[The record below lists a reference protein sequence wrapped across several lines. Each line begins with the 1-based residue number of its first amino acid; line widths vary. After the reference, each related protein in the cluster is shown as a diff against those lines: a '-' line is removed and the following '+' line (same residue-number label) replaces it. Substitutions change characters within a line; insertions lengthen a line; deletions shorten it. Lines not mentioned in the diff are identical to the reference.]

1 MKKSALTI
9 AISSLLL
16 ASGAHAATVYNQ
28 NDTKLEIGGRAQ
40 GAYYGT
46 DDNGSEGDQ
55 SYFRLHVAGET
66 KIAPEMKAFGFA
78 EYNLPTSGSDND
90 ELRYAYA
97 GIKHDRFGAF
107 SYGRQDGLFTKAVNN
122 YTDVLP
128 EWGGDG
134 LGKDT
139 EVFGTGRTNGLAQY
153 IYTYQGLT
161 LGAQFTGNN
170 DPQNAG
176 RSAITESFNG
186 NTYNGLTLGAQFTG
200 NNDPQ
205 NADRS
210 NFTTNGTT
218 WNKKGSKEGFAVA
231 ASYDFDM
238 GLGLSTAY
246 NQAGKTDEQARY
258 AAFGGD
264 QDAKLMGFGAKYA
277 TGDLYLAATYSH
289 GEDHLFVNNGYA
301 EKMDGYEAVAQYTI
315 GKFKPSLAYLRTD
328 VKDSARGIDDTY
340 TEYVSIGAWYN
351 FTENFNAYVDYKLN
365 LLDSVDGKSTNSLGK
380 NTDDVVA
387 VALQYNF

>member
-1 MKKSALTI
+1 MKKSALTM

-28 NDTKLEIGGRAQ
+28 NDTKLDIGGRAQ

-46 DDNGSEGDQ
+46 DNNSAEGDQ

-134 LGKDT
+134 LGKNT

-170 DPQNAG
+170 DPQNSG
-176 RSAITESFNG
+176 RSEITKS
-186 NTYNGLTLGAQFTG
+186 YS
-200 NNDPQ
+200 NNPYVDG
-205 NADRS
+205 
-210 NFTTNGTT
+210 TN
-218 WNKKGSKEGFAVA
+218 WNSTGSKEGFA
-231 ASYDFDM
+231 
-238 GLGLSTAY
+238 
-246 NQAGKTDEQARY
+246 
-258 AAFGGD
+258 FGGEK
-264 QDAKLMGFGAKYA
+264 DAKLMGFGAKYA
-277 TGDLYLAATYSH
+277 ADNLYLAATYSH
-289 GEDHLFVNNGYA
+289 GEDHLFVKNGYA

-328 VKDSARGIDDTY
+328 VKDGAHGIDDTY

-351 FTENFNAYVDYKLN
+351 FTDNFNAYIDYKLN
-365 LLDSVDGKSTNSLGK
+365 LLDSVDGKSVNSLGQ

>member
-40 GAYYGT
+40 GMYYGT
-46 DDNGSEGDQ
+46 DNDAKEGDQ
-55 SYFRLHVAGET
+55 SYFRVNMRGET

-78 EYNLPTSGSDND
+78 EYNLPTSGSDKD

-107 SYGRQDGLFTKAVNN
+107 SYGRQDGLFAIVND

-139 EVFGTGRTNGLAQY
+139 EAFGTGRTNGVAKYL
-153 IYTYQGLT
+153 
-161 LGAQFTGNN
+161 FT
-170 DPQNAG
+170 Q
-176 RSAITESFNG
+176 
-186 NTYNGLTLGAQFTG
+186 NGLTLGAQFTG

-205 NADRS
+205 NSGRS
-210 NFTTNGTT
+210 AIDNDFSVDHDKGTAITNNKT
-218 WNKKGSKEGFAVA
+218 WNDKGSKEGFAVA

-238 GLGLSTAY
+238 GLGLSAAY

-277 TGDLYLAATYSH
+277 SGNLYMAATYAHS
-289 GEDHLFVNNGYA
+289 EDHIFVKNGYA
-301 EKMDGYEAVAQYTI
+301 EKSDGYEAVVQYKVTPQ
-315 GKFKPSLAYLRTD
+315 FKPSLAYLRTD
-328 VKDSARGIDDTY
+328 VKNDTNVSFDDTL
-340 TEYVSIGAWYN
+340 TEYVSIGAWYY
-351 FTENFNAYVDYKLN
+351 FTDNFNAYVDYKLN
-365 LLDSVDGKSTNSLGK
+365 LLDSVGNSTSALGQ
-380 NTDDVVA
+380 NTDDVVG

>member
-40 GAYYGT
+40 GMYYGT
-46 DDNGSEGDQ
+46 DNDGSEGDQ
-55 SYFRLHVAGET
+55 SYFRVNMRGET

-107 SYGRQDGLFTKAVNN
+107 SYGRQDGLFAIVND

-134 LGKDT
+134 LGKGT
-139 EVFGTGRTNGLAQY
+139 EVFGTGRTNGVAKY
-153 IYTYQGLT
+153 M
-161 LGAQFTGNN
+161 
-170 DPQNAG
+170 
-176 RSAITESFNG
+176 FNQ
-186 NTYNGLTLGAQFTG
+186 NGLTLGAQFTG
-200 NNDPQ
+200 NNSVQ

-210 NFTTNGTT
+210 DFKTLGVST
-218 WNKKGSKEGFAVA
+218 WNKNGSKEGFAVA
-231 ASYDFDM
+231 AAYDFDM
-238 GLGLSTAY
+238 GLGLSAAY
-246 NQAGKTDEQARY
+246 NQAGKTDDQAKF
-258 AAFGGD
+258 AAFGAD
-264 QDAKLMGFGAKYA
+264 SDAKLMGFGAKY
-277 TGDLYLAATYSH
+277 TSGNLYMAATYAH
-289 GEDHLFVNNGYA
+289 GEDHQYVNYKGAQGYA
-301 EKMDGYEAVAQYTI
+301 EKHDGYEAVVQYKVTPQ
-315 GKFKPSLAYLRTD
+315 FKPSVAYLRTD
-328 VKDSARGIDDTY
+328 VKNDGNVSFDDTL
-340 TEYVSIGAWYN
+340 TEYVSIGAWYY
-351 FTENFNAYVDYKLN
+351 FTDNFNAYVDYKLN
-365 LLDSVDGKSTNSLGK
+365 LLDSVGNSTSALGQ
-380 NTDDVVA
+380 NTDDVVG

>member
-1 MKKSALTI
+1 MKKTALTM
-9 AISSLLL
+9 AISSVLL
-16 ASGAHAATVYNQ
+16 AGGAQAATVYDQ
-28 NDTKLEIGGRAQ
+28 NDTKLEISGRAQ
-40 GAYYGT
+40 GMYYGT
-46 DDNGSEGDQ
+46 DDNDSEGDQ

-66 KIAPEMKAFGFA
+66 KIDSELKAFGFA
-78 EYNLPTSGSDND
+78 EYNLPVSGSDND

-122 YTDVLP
+122 YTDVLA

-170 DPQNAG
+170 DPQNA
-176 RSAITESFNG
+176 
-186 NTYNGLTLGAQFTG
+186 
-200 NNDPQ
+200 
-205 NADRS
+205 DRS
-210 NFTTNGTT
+210 NRVGPNST
-218 WNKKGSKEGFAVA
+218 WNPKGSSEGFAVSA
-231 ASYDFDM
+231 NYDFDM
-238 GLGLSTAY
+238 GLSLGTAY
-246 NQAGKTDEQARY
+246 NQAGKTDEQVAN

-264 QDAKLMGFGAKYA
+264 RDAKLYGVGAKYA
-277 TGDLYLAATYSH
+277 VGDLYLAATYSH

-328 VKDSARGIDDTY
+328 VKDNARGIDETA

-351 FTENFNAYVDYKLN
+351 FTDNFNAYVDYKIN
-365 LLDSVDGKSTNSLGK
+365 LLDEVGSNSMNTLGK

>member
-46 DDNGSEGDQ
+46 DNDAKEGDQ
-55 SYFRLHVAGET
+55 SYFRVNMRGET

-78 EYNLPTSGSDND
+78 EYNLPTSGSDKD

-107 SYGRQDGLFTKAVNN
+107 SYGRQDSLFAIVND

-139 EVFGTGRTNGLAQY
+139 EAFGTGRTNGVAKYMFNQN
-153 IYTYQGLT
+153 GLT
-161 LGAQFTGNN
+161 LGVQFTGNN
-170 DPQNAG
+170 TAQNAA
-176 RSAITESFNG
+176 RSTDSW
-186 NTYNGLTLGAQFTG
+186 
-200 NNDPQ
+200 
-205 NADRS
+205 S
-210 NFTTNGTT
+210 
-218 WNKKGSKEGFAVA
+218 KGSKEGFAVA

-238 GLGLSTAY
+238 GLGLSAAY
-246 NQAGKTDEQARY
+246 NQAGKTDEQAKS
-258 AAFGGD
+258 ATFGGD

-277 TGDLYLAATYSH
+277 SGNLYMAATYAHS
-289 GEDHLFVNNGYA
+289 EDHIFVKNGYA
-301 EKMDGYEAVAQYTI
+301 EKSDGYEAVVQYKVTPQ
-315 GKFKPSLAYLRTD
+315 FKPSLAYLRTD
-328 VKDSARGIDDTY
+328 VKNDTNVSFDDTL
-340 TEYVSIGAWYN
+340 TEYVSIGAWYY
-351 FTENFNAYVDYKLN
+351 FTDNFNAYVDYKLN
-365 LLDSVDGKSTNSLGK
+365 LLDSVGNSTSALGQ
-380 NTDDVVA
+380 NTDDVVG

>member
-46 DDNGSEGDQ
+46 DNNAAEGDQ
-55 SYFRLHVAGET
+55 SYFRVNMRGET

-107 SYGRQDGLFTKAVNN
+107 SYGRQDGLFGIVND

-134 LGKDT
+134 LGKGT
-139 EVFGTGRTNGLAQY
+139 EVFGTGRTNGVAKYMFNQN
-153 IYTYQGLT
+153 GLT

-176 RSAITESFNG
+176 RSAITKSFNG
-186 NTYNGLTLGAQFTG
+186 NIYNGE
-200 NNDPQ
+200 
-205 NADRS
+205 S
-210 NFTTNGTT
+210 
-218 WNKKGSKEGFAVA
+218 WNSKGSAEGFAVA

-277 TGDLYLAATYSH
+277 SGNLYLAATYAH
-289 GEDHLFVNNGYA
+289 GEDHIFVKNGYA
-301 EKMDGYEAVAQYTI
+301 EKSDGYEAVAQYTI

-328 VKDSARGIDDTY
+328 VKNDTNVSFDDTL

-351 FTENFNAYVDYKLN
+351 FTDNFNAYVDYKVN
-365 LLDSVDGKSTNSLGK
+365 LLDDGAVSGTSKLGQ
-380 NTDDVVA
+380 NTDDVVG

>member
-1 MKKSALTI
+1 MKKSALTL

-16 ASGAHAATVYNQ
+16 AGGANAATVYNQ
-28 NDTKLEIGGRAQ
+28 NDTKLDIGGRAQ
-40 GAYYGT
+40 GMYYGT
-46 DDNGSEGDQ
+46 DDDSSEGDA
-55 SYFRLHVAGET
+55 SYFRVNMSGET
-66 KIAPEMKAFGFA
+66 KIAPEMKAFGFV

-107 SYGRQDGLFTKAVNN
+107 SYGRQDGLFRIVND

-134 LGKDT
+134 LGKGT

-153 IYTYQGLT
+153 LY
-161 LGAQFTGNN
+161 
-170 DPQNAG
+170 
-176 RSAITESFNG
+176 
-186 NTYNGLTLGAQFTG
+186 TYNGLTLGAQFTG

-205 NADRS
+205 NSGRS
-210 NFTTNGTT
+210 AIEQSYSGNAYTGSS
-218 WNKKGSKEGFAVA
+218 WNTKGSAEGFAVA

-238 GLGLSTAY
+238 GLGLSAAY
-246 NQAGKTDEQARY
+246 NQAGKTDEQSRY
-258 AAFGGD
+258 AAFGGND
-264 QDAKLMGFGAKYA
+264 DAKLMGVGVKYA
-277 TGDLYLAATYSH
+277 TGDLYLAATYAH
-289 GEDHLFVNNGYA
+289 GEDYMFIGNGYNGYA
-301 EKMDGYEAVAQYTI
+301 EKHDGYEAVAQYTI

-328 VKDSARGIDDTY
+328 VKDDARGIDDTY
-340 TEYVSIGAWYN
+340 TEYVSIGAWYY
-351 FTENFNAYVDYKLN
+351 FTDNFNAYVDYKLN
-365 LLDSVDGKSTNSLGK
+365 LLDEENGSSTSKLGQ

>member
-40 GAYYGT
+40 GMYYGT
-46 DDNGSEGDQ
+46 DNNDAEGDQ

-153 IYTYQGLT
+153 IYNYQ
-161 LGAQFTGNN
+161 
-170 DPQNAG
+170 
-176 RSAITESFNG
+176 
-186 NTYNGLTLGAQFTG
+186 GLTLGAQFTG

-210 NFTTNGTT
+210 DFKDVNGNTT
-218 WNKKGSKEGFAVA
+218 WNKKGSKEGFAVSA
-231 ASYDFDM
+231 NYDFDM
-238 GLGLSTAY
+238 GLSLGAVY
-246 NQAGKTDEQARY
+246 NQAGKTDEQARF
-258 AAFGGD
+258 AAFNGD
-264 QDAKLMGFGAKYA
+264 HDAKLMGFGAKYA

-289 GEDHLFVNNGYA
+289 GEDHLFVKNGYA

-328 VKDSARGIDDTY
+328 VEDSAQGIDDTY

-365 LLDSVDGKSTNSLGK
+365 LLDDGTVSGTSKLGQ

>member
-40 GAYYGT
+40 GMYYGT

-55 SYFRLHVAGET
+55 SYFRVNMRGET

-107 SYGRQDGLFTKAVNN
+107 SYGRQDGLFRIVND

-134 LGKDT
+134 LGKGT

-153 IYTYQGLT
+153 IYTFDGLV
-161 LGAQFTGNN
+161 LGAQFTGENEA
-170 DPQNAG
+170 QNESDSSWTRGSEEGYAL
-176 RSAITESFNG
+176 SAN
-186 NTYNGLTLGAQFTG
+186 YN
-200 NNDPQ
+200 
-205 NADRS
+205 
-210 NFTTNGTT
+210 
-218 WNKKGSKEGFAVA
+218 
-231 ASYDFDM
+231 FDM
-238 GLGLSTAY
+238 GISLGLAY
-246 NQAGKTDEQARY
+246 NQAGKTADQA
-258 AAFGGD
+258 ANTNFGGSE
-264 QDAKLMGFGAKYA
+264 DAKLTAVGIKYNA
-277 TGDLYLAATYSH
+277 NNLYAAATYAY
-289 GEDHLFVNNGYA
+289 GENHVYVNQAGNDGYA
-301 EKMDGYEAVAQYTI
+301 SESNGYEAVVQYTW
-315 GKFKPSLAYLRTD
+315 GQWKPSLAYNRLD
-328 VKDSARGIDDTY
+328 VKDSDQNLDDTL

-351 FTENFNAYVDYKLN
+351 INENFDIYVDYKAN
-365 LLDSVDGKSTNSLGK
+365 LLSSEGSDGYNKFGQ
-380 NTDDVVA
+380 NTDDVVG
-387 VALQYNF
+387 VAMQYHF

>member
-28 NDTKLEIGGRAQ
+28 NDSKLEIGGRAQ

-55 SYFRLHVAGET
+55 SYFRINMRGET

-107 SYGRQDGLFTKAVNN
+107 SYGRQDGLFAIVND

-134 LGKDT
+134 LGKGT
-139 EVFGTGRTNGLAQY
+139 EVFGTGRTNGVAKYMFNQN
-153 IYTYQGLT
+153 GLT
-161 LGAQFTGNN
+161 LGVQFTGNN

-176 RSAITESFNG
+176 RSAINESFNG
-186 NTYNGLTLGAQFTG
+186 NSFIKGE
-200 NNDPQ
+200 
-205 NADRS
+205 
-210 NFTTNGTT
+210 T
-218 WNKKGSKEGFAVA
+218 WSKKGSKEGFAVA
-231 ASYDFDM
+231 AAYDFDM
-238 GLGLSTAY
+238 GLGLSAAY

-264 QDAKLMGFGAKYA
+264 HDAKLMGFGAKYA
-277 TGDLYLAATYSH
+277 TGDLYLAATYAH
-289 GEDHLFVNNGYA
+289 GEDHLYIGNGFNGYA
-301 EKMDGYEAVAQYTI
+301 EKHDGYEAVAQYTF

-328 VKDSARGIDDTY
+328 VKDTAHGIDDTL

-351 FTENFNAYVDYKLN
+351 FTNNFNAYVDYKLN
-365 LLDSVDGKSTNSLGK
+365 LLDSVGNSTSKLGQ
-380 NTDDVVA
+380 NTDDVVG

>member
-40 GAYYGT
+40 GMYYGT

-55 SYFRLHVAGET
+55 SYFRVNMRGET

-107 SYGRQDGLFTKAVNN
+107 SYGRQDGLFRIVND

-134 LGKDT
+134 LGKGT

-153 IYTYQGLT
+153 LYTYNGLT

-176 RSAITESFNG
+176 RSDQTV
-186 NTYNGLTLGAQFTG
+186 TL
-200 NNDPQ
+200 D
-205 NADRS
+205 D
-210 NFTTNGTT
+210 NGTPWT
-218 WNKKGSKEGFAVA
+218 NDDVTDKWNKKGSKEGFAVA
-231 ASYDFDM
+231 ASYNFDM
-238 GLGLSTAY
+238 GLGFSAAY

-264 QDAKLMGFGAKYA
+264 KDAKLMGFGAKYA
-277 TGDLYLAATYSH
+277 VGDLYLAATYAH
-289 GEDHLFVNNGYA
+289 GENHLYIGNGFNGYA
-301 EKMDGYEAVAQYTI
+301 EKHDGYEAVAQYTI

-328 VKDSARGIDDTY
+328 VKDTAHGIDDTY

-351 FTENFNAYVDYKLN
+351 FTDNFNAYVDYKVN
-365 LLDSVDGKSTNSLGK
+365 LLDSVADSTSKLGQ
-380 NTDDVVA
+380 NTDDVVG

>member
-1 MKKSALTI
+1 MKKSALTM

-28 NDTKLEIGGRAQ
+28 NDTKLDIGGRAQ

-46 DDNGSEGDQ
+46 DNNSAEGDQ

-134 LGKDT
+134 LGKNT

-170 DPQNAG
+170 DPQNSG
-176 RSAITESFNG
+176 RSEINESFNG
-186 NTYNGLTLGAQFTG
+186 NNPYVAG
-200 NNDPQ
+200 
-205 NADRS
+205 
-210 NFTTNGTT
+210 TN
-218 WNKKGSKEGFAVA
+218 WNSTGSKEGFAFSA
-231 ASYDFDM
+231 NYDFNM
-238 GLGLSTAY
+238 GLSLGAVY
-246 NQAGKTDEQARY
+246 NQAGKTDEQAKY
-258 AAFGGD
+258 AAFGGEK
-264 QDAKLMGFGAKYA
+264 DAKLMGFGAKYA
-277 TGDLYLAATYSH
+277 ADNLYLAATYSH
-289 GEDHLFVNNGYA
+289 GEDHLFVKNGYA

-328 VKDSARGIDDTY
+328 VKDGANNIDDTY

-351 FTENFNAYVDYKLN
+351 FTDNFNAYIDYKLN
-365 LLDSVDGKSTNSLGK
+365 LLDSVDGKSVNSLGQ

>member
-1 MKKSALTI
+1 MNKSALTI

-28 NDTKLEIGGRAQ
+28 NDSKLEIGGRAQ
-40 GAYYGT
+40 GDYYGS
-46 DDNGSEGDQ
+46 DNSNIDGDQ
-55 SYFRLHVAGET
+55 SYFRVNMKGET

-78 EYNLPTSGSDND
+78 EYNLPASGSDND

-134 LGKDT
+134 LGKGT
-139 EVFGTGRTNGLAQY
+139 SVFGTGRTNGLAQY

-161 LGAQFTGNN
+161 LGAQFTGEN
-170 DPQNAG
+170 DPQNAS
-176 RSAITESFNG
+176 RSAIYGSFSNNINYG
-186 NTYNGLTLGAQFTG
+186 NSWNSTG
-200 NNDPQ
+200 SQ
-205 NADRS
+205 
-210 NFTTNGTT
+210 
-218 WNKKGSKEGFAVA
+218 KGYAVSA
-231 ASYDFDM
+231 NYDFDM
-238 GLGLSTAY
+238 GLSLGAVY
-246 NQAGKTDEQARY
+246 NQASKTDDQTRY
-258 AAFGGD
+258 AAFGGAP
-264 QDAKLMGFGAKYA
+264 DAKLMGVGAKYA
-277 TGDLYLAATYSH
+277 VGDLYLAATYSH

-301 EKMDGYEAVAQYTI
+301 AKMNGYEAVAQYTF

-328 VKDSARGIDDTY
+328 VTDDAHGIDDTY

-351 FTENFNAYVDYKLN
+351 FTNNFNAYVDYKLN
-365 LLDSVDGKSTNSLGK
+365 LLEADNNMAHSHTNSLGQ

>member
-170 DPQNAG
+170 DPQNSG
-176 RSAITESFNG
+176 RTATDKDFSV
-186 NTYNGLTLGAQFTG
+186 
-200 NNDPQ
+200 DHV
-205 NADRS
+205 D
-210 NFTTNGTT
+210 GTT
-218 WNKKGSKEGFAVA
+218 IADNATWNSTGSKEGFAVSA
-231 ASYDFDM
+231 NYDFDM
-238 GLGLSTAY
+238 GLSLGAAY

-264 QDAKLMGFGAKYA
+264 KDAKLMGFGAKYA

-289 GEDHLFVNNGYA
+289 GEDHLFVKNGYA

-365 LLDSVDGKSTNSLGK
+365 LLDSVDGKSTNSLSK

>member
-107 SYGRQDGLFTKAVNN
+107 SYGRQDGLFGIVND

-134 LGKDT
+134 LGKGT
-139 EVFGTGRTNGLAQY
+139 EVFGTGRTNGVAKY
-153 IYTYQGLT
+153 M
-161 LGAQFTGNN
+161 
-170 DPQNAG
+170 
-176 RSAITESFNG
+176 FNQ
-186 NTYNGLTLGAQFTG
+186 NGLTLGAQFTG
-200 NNDPQ
+200 NNTPQ
-205 NADRS
+205 NSSRS
-210 NFTTNGTT
+210 ATDKTFTVDHEDGTVIGNNKT
-218 WNKKGSKEGFAVA
+218 WNAKGSKEGFAVA
-231 ASYDFDM
+231 AAYDFDM
-238 GLGLSTAY
+238 GLGLSAAY
-246 NQAGKTDEQARY
+246 NQAGKTDDQAKY

-277 TGDLYLAATYSH
+277 SGNLYLAATYAH
-289 GEDHLFVNNGYA
+289 GEDHIFVKNGYA
-301 EKMDGYEAVAQYTI
+301 EKSDGYEAVAQYTI

-328 VKDSARGIDDTY
+328 VKNDTNVNFDDTL

>member
-40 GAYYGT
+40 GMYYGT

-55 SYFRLHVAGET
+55 SYFRVNIRGET

-134 LGKDT
+134 LGKNT

-170 DPQNAG
+170 DPQNSG
-176 RSAITESFNG
+176 RTATDKDFSVDHDKGTVIG
-186 NTYNGLTLGAQFTG
+186 N
-200 NNDPQ
+200 D
-205 NADRS
+205 
-210 NFTTNGTT
+210 TT
-218 WNKKGSKEGFAVA
+218 WNSTGSKEGFAVSA
-231 ASYDFDM
+231 NYDFDM
-238 GLGLSTAY
+238 GLSLGAAY

-264 QDAKLMGFGAKYA
+264 KDAKLIGFGAKYA
-277 TGDLYLAATYSH
+277 VGDLYLAATYSH
-289 GEDHLFVNNGYA
+289 GEDHLFVKNGYA
-301 EKMDGYEAVAQYTI
+301 EKMDGYEAVAQYAI

-328 VKDSARGIDDTY
+328 VKDSAHGIDDTY

-365 LLDSVDGKSTNSLGK
+365 LLDSVNGKSTNSLGQD
-380 NTDDVVA
+380 TDDVVA

>member
-1 MKKSALTI
+1 MKKTALTM
-9 AISSLLL
+9 AISSVLL
-16 ASGAHAATVYNQ
+16 AGGAQAATVYDQ

-40 GAYYGT
+40 GMYYGT
-46 DDNGSEGDQ
+46 DDNDSEGDQ
-55 SYFRLHVAGET
+55 SYLRLHFAGET
-66 KIAPEMKAFGFA
+66 KIAPEMQAFGFA
-78 EYNLPTSGSDND
+78 EYNLPASGSDND

-170 DPQNAG
+170 DPQNA
-176 RSAITESFNG
+176 
-186 NTYNGLTLGAQFTG
+186 
-200 NNDPQ
+200 
-205 NADRS
+205 DRS
-210 NFTTNGTT
+210 NRVGPNST
-218 WNKKGSKEGFAVA
+218 WNPKGSAEGFAVSA
-231 ASYDFDM
+231 NYDFDM
-238 GLGLSTAY
+238 GLSLGTAY
-246 NQAGKTDEQARY
+246 NQAGKTDEQA
-258 AAFGGD
+258 ANATFGGD
-264 QDAKLMGFGAKYA
+264 TDAKLYGVGAKYA
-277 TGDLYLAATYSH
+277 VGDLYLAATYSH
-289 GEDHLFVNNGYA
+289 GEDHMYVSTFNGYA

-328 VKDSARGIDDTY
+328 VKDSAHNIDDTA

-351 FTENFNAYVDYKLN
+351 FTDNFNAYVDYKIN
-365 LLDSVDGKSTNSLGK
+365 LLDEVGSTNMNTLGK

>member
-40 GAYYGT
+40 GMYYGT

-55 SYFRLHVAGET
+55 SYFRVNIRGET

-134 LGKDT
+134 LGKNT

-170 DPQNAG
+170 DPQNSG
-176 RSAITESFNG
+176 RTATDKDFSVDHDKGTVIG
-186 NTYNGLTLGAQFTG
+186 N
-200 NNDPQ
+200 D
-205 NADRS
+205 
-210 NFTTNGTT
+210 TT
-218 WNKKGSKEGFAVA
+218 WNSTGSKEGFAVSA
-231 ASYDFDM
+231 NYDFDM
-238 GLGLSTAY
+238 GLSLGAAY

-264 QDAKLMGFGAKYA
+264 KDAKLIGFGAKYA
-277 TGDLYLAATYSH
+277 VGDLYLAATYSH
-289 GEDHLFVNNGYA
+289 GEDHLFVKNGYA
-301 EKMDGYEAVAQYTI
+301 EKMDGYEAVAQYAI

-328 VKDSARGIDDTY
+328 VKDSAHGIDDTY

>member
-28 NDTKLEIGGRAQ
+28 NDTKLDIGGRAQ

-46 DDNGSEGDQ
+46 DNDAKEGDQ
-55 SYFRLHVAGET
+55 SYFRVNMRGET

-78 EYNLPTSGSDND
+78 EYNLPTSGSDKD

-107 SYGRQDGLFTKAVNN
+107 SYGRQDGLFAIVND

-139 EVFGTGRTNGLAQY
+139 EAFGTGRTNGVAKYLFTQN
-153 IYTYQGLT
+153 GLT
-161 LGAQFTGNN
+161 LGVQFTGNN
-170 DPQNAG
+170 TPQNSS
-176 RSAITESFNG
+176 RSAIDTSFSG
-186 NTYNGLTLGAQFTG
+186 NTLPNGA
-200 NNDPQ
+200 
-205 NADRS
+205 
-210 NFTTNGTT
+210 T
-218 WNKKGSKEGFAVA
+218 WNDKGSKEGFAVA

-238 GLGLSTAY
+238 GLGLSAAY
-246 NQAGKTDEQARY
+246 NQAGKTDDQAKY

-277 TGDLYLAATYSH
+277 SGNLYMAATYAHS
-289 GEDHLFVNNGYA
+289 EDHIFVKNGYA
-301 EKMDGYEAVAQYTI
+301 EKSDGYEAVVQYKVTPQ
-315 GKFKPSLAYLRTD
+315 FKPSLAYLRTD
-328 VKDSARGIDDTY
+328 VKNDTNVSFDDTL

-351 FTENFNAYVDYKLN
+351 FTDNFNAYVDYKLN
-365 LLDSVDGKSTNSLGK
+365 LLDSVGNSTSALGQ
-380 NTDDVVA
+380 NTDDVVG

>member
-28 NDTKLEIGGRAQ
+28 NDTKLDIGGRAQ
-40 GAYYGT
+40 GMYYGT

-55 SYFRLHVAGET
+55 SYFRVNMRGET

-107 SYGRQDGLFTKAVNN
+107 SYGRQDGLFRIVND

-134 LGKDT
+134 LGKGT

-153 IYTYQGLT
+153 LYTYNGLT

-176 RSAITESFNG
+176 RSAIDKSFSS
-186 NTYNGLTLGAQFTG
+186 TPIKP
-200 NNDPQ
+200 D
-205 NADRS
+205 
-210 NFTTNGTT
+210 TT
-218 WNKKGSKEGFAVA
+218 WNTKGSKEGFAVA

-238 GLGLSTAY
+238 GLGLSAAY

-277 TGDLYLAATYSH
+277 VGGPLSGGDLL
-289 GEDHLFVNNGYA
+289 
-301 EKMDGYEAVAQYTI
+301 
-315 GKFKPSLAYLRTD
+315 PR
-328 VKDSARGIDDTY
+328 
-340 TEYVSIGAWYN
+340 
-351 FTENFNAYVDYKLN
+351 
-365 LLDSVDGKSTNSLGK
+365 
-380 NTDDVVA
+380 
-387 VALQYNF
+387 

>member
-1 MKKSALTI
+1 M
-9 AISSLLL
+9 
-16 ASGAHAATVYNQ
+16 
-28 NDTKLEIGGRAQ
+28 ND
-40 GAYYGT
+40 
-46 DDNGSEGDQ
+46 
-55 SYFRLHVAGET
+55 
-66 KIAPEMKAFGFA
+66 
-78 EYNLPTSGSDND
+78 
-90 ELRYAYA
+90 
-97 GIKHDRFGAF
+97 
-107 SYGRQDGLFTKAVNN
+107 

-134 LGKDT
+134 LGKGT

-153 IYTYQGLT
+153 LY
-161 LGAQFTGNN
+161 
-170 DPQNAG
+170 
-176 RSAITESFNG
+176 
-186 NTYNGLTLGAQFTG
+186 TYNGLTLGAQFTG

-238 GLGLSTAY
+238 GLGLSAAY

-277 TGDLYLAATYSH
+277 SGNLYMAATYAHS
-289 GEDHLFVNNGYA
+289 EDHIFVKNGYA
-301 EKMDGYEAVAQYTI
+301 EKSDGYEAVVQYKVTPQ
-315 GKFKPSLAYLRTD
+315 FKPSLAYLRTD
-328 VKDSARGIDDTY
+328 VKNDTNVSFDDTL
-340 TEYVSIGAWYN
+340 TEYVSIGAWYY
-351 FTENFNAYVDYKLN
+351 FTDNFNAYVDYKLN
-365 LLDSVDGKSTNSLGK
+365 LLDSVGNSTSALGQ
-380 NTDDVVA
+380 NTDDVVG

>member
-1 MKKSALTI
+1 
-9 AISSLLL
+9 
-16 ASGAHAATVYNQ
+16 
-28 NDTKLEIGGRAQ
+28 
-40 GAYYGT
+40 GT

-55 SYFRLHVAGET
+55 SYFRVNMRGET

-107 SYGRQDGLFTKAVNN
+107 SYGRQDGLFRIVND

-134 LGKDT
+134 LGKGT

-153 IYTYQGLT
+153 LYTYNSLT

-170 DPQNAG
+170 DPQNSG
-176 RSAITESFNG
+176 RSDQTV
-186 NTYNGLTLGAQFTG
+186 TLDDKGTPWT
-200 NNDPQ
+200 ND
-205 NADRS
+205 DV
-210 NFTTNGTT
+210 TDK

-231 ASYDFDM
+231 ASYNFDM
-238 GLGLSTAY
+238 GLGLSAAY

-264 QDAKLMGFGAKYA
+264 KDAKLMGFGAKYA

-289 GEDHLFVNNGYA
+289 GENHLFVNNGYA
-301 EKMDGYEAVAQYTI
+301 EKHDGYEAVAQYTI

-328 VKDSARGIDDTY
+328 VKDTANNIDDTY

-351 FTENFNAYVDYKLN
+351 FTNNFNAYVDYKLN
-365 LLDSVDGKSTNSLGK
+365 LLDDGAVSGTSKLGQ
-380 NTDDVVA
+380 NTDDVVG

>member
-28 NDTKLEIGGRAQ
+28 NDTKLDIGGRAQ
-40 GAYYGT
+40 GMYYGT

-55 SYFRLHVAGET
+55 SYFRVNMRGET

-107 SYGRQDGLFTKAVNN
+107 SYGRQDGLFAIVND

-134 LGKDT
+134 LGKGT
-139 EVFGTGRTNGLAQY
+139 EVFGTGRTNGVAKY
-153 IYTYQGLT
+153 M
-161 LGAQFTGNN
+161 
-170 DPQNAG
+170 
-176 RSAITESFNG
+176 FNQ
-186 NTYNGLTLGAQFTG
+186 NGLTLGAQFTG
-200 NNDPQ
+200 NNTAQ
-205 NADRS
+205 NSDRS
-210 NFTTNGTT
+210 LTS
-218 WNKKGSKEGFAVA
+218 WKKGSKEGFAVA
-231 ASYDFDM
+231 AAYDFDM
-238 GLGLSTAY
+238 GLGLSAAY
-246 NQAGKTDEQARY
+246 NQAGKTADQVKFAS
-258 AAFGGD
+258 FGAD
-264 QDAKLMGFGAKYA
+264 SDAKLMGFGAKYA
-277 TGDLYLAATYSH
+277 VGDLYLAATYAH
-289 GEDHLFVNNGYA
+289 GEDHIFVKNGYA
-301 EKMDGYEAVAQYTI
+301 EKSDGYEVVAQYTI

-328 VKDSARGIDDTY
+328 VKNDTNVSFDDTL

-351 FTENFNAYVDYKLN
+351 FTNNFNAYVDYKLN
-365 LLDSVDGKSTNSLGK
+365 LLDDGAVSGTSKLGQ
-380 NTDDVVA
+380 NTDDVVG

>member
-40 GAYYGT
+40 GMYYGT

-55 SYFRLHVAGET
+55 SYFRVNMRGET

-107 SYGRQDGLFTKAVNN
+107 SYGRQDGLFAIVND

-134 LGKDT
+134 LGKGT
-139 EVFGTGRTNGLAQY
+139 EVFGTGRTNGVAKY
-153 IYTYQGLT
+153 M
-161 LGAQFTGNN
+161 
-170 DPQNAG
+170 
-176 RSAITESFNG
+176 FNQ
-186 NTYNGLTLGAQFTG
+186 NGLTLGAQFTG

-210 NFTTNGTT
+210 AIDKSFSSTPIKPDTT
-218 WNKKGSKEGFAVA
+218 WNTKGSKEGFAVA

-238 GLGLSTAY
+238 GLGLSAAY

-264 QDAKLMGFGAKYA
+264 KDAKLMGFGAKYA

-289 GEDHLFVNNGYA
+289 GENHLFVNNGYA
-301 EKMDGYEAVAQYTI
+301 EKHDGYEAVAQYTI

-328 VKDSARGIDDTY
+328 VKDTANNIDDTY

-351 FTENFNAYVDYKLN
+351 FTNNFNAYVDYKLN
-365 LLDSVDGKSTNSLGK
+365 LLDDGAVSGTSKLGQ
-380 NTDDVVA
+380 NTDDVVG

>member
-1 MKKSALTI
+1 MKKTALTM
-9 AISSLLL
+9 AISSVLL
-16 ASGAHAATVYNQ
+16 AGGAQAATVYDQ
-28 NDTKLEIGGRAQ
+28 NGTKLEIGGRAQ
-40 GAYYGT
+40 GMYYGT
-46 DDNGSEGDQ
+46 DDNGTEGDQ

-66 KIAPEMKAFGFA
+66 KIDNELTAFGFA
-78 EYNLPTSGSDND
+78 EYNLPVSGSDND
-90 ELRYAYA
+90 ELRLAYA

-170 DPQNAG
+170 DPQNA
-176 RSAITESFNG
+176 
-186 NTYNGLTLGAQFTG
+186 
-200 NNDPQ
+200 
-205 NADRS
+205 DRS
-210 NFTTNGTT
+210 VMNGPNSA
-218 WNKKGSKEGFAVA
+218 WNSEGSAEGFAVSA
-231 ASYDFDM
+231 NYDFDM
-238 GLGLSTAY
+238 GLSLGTAY
-246 NQAGKTDEQARY
+246 NQAGKTDEQAAN

-264 QDAKLMGFGAKYA
+264 RDAKLYGVGAKYA
-277 TGDLYLAATYSH
+277 VGDLYLAATYSH

-328 VKDSARGIDDTY
+328 VKDSAHGIDDTA

-351 FTENFNAYVDYKLN
+351 FTDNFNAYVDYKIN
-365 LLDSVDGKSTNSLGK
+365 LLDEVGSTSMNTLGK

>member
-55 SYFRLHVAGET
+55 SYFRVNMRGET

-107 SYGRQDGLFTKAVNN
+107 SYGRQDGLFAIVND

-134 LGKDT
+134 LGKGT
-139 EVFGTGRTNGLAQY
+139 EVFGTGRTNGVAKY
-153 IYTYQGLT
+153 M
-161 LGAQFTGNN
+161 
-170 DPQNAG
+170 
-176 RSAITESFNG
+176 FNQ
-186 NTYNGLTLGAQFTG
+186 NGLTLGAQFTG
-200 NNDPQ
+200 NNTAQ
-205 NADRS
+205 NSDRS
-210 NFTTNGTT
+210 LSS
-218 WNKKGSKEGFAVA
+218 WKKGSKEGFAVA
-231 ASYDFDM
+231 AAYDFNM
-238 GLGLSTAY
+238 GLGLSAAY
-246 NQAGKTDEQARY
+246 NQAGKTDEQAKF
-258 AAFGGD
+258 ATFGGD

-277 TGDLYLAATYSH
+277 VGDLYLAATYAH
-289 GEDHLFVNNGYA
+289 GEDHIFVKNGYA
-301 EKMDGYEAVAQYTI
+301 EKSDGYEVVAQYTI

-328 VKDSARGIDDTY
+328 VKNDTNVSFDDTL

-351 FTENFNAYVDYKLN
+351 FTNNFNAYVDYKLN
-365 LLDSVDGKSTNSLGK
+365 LLDDGAVSGTSKLGQ
-380 NTDDVVA
+380 NTDDVVG

>member
-1 MKKSALTI
+1 M
-9 AISSLLL
+9 
-16 ASGAHAATVYNQ
+16 
-28 NDTKLEIGGRAQ
+28 
-40 GAYYGT
+40 YYGT
-46 DDNGSEGDQ
+46 DDNSSEGDQ
-55 SYFRLHVAGET
+55 SYFRVNMRGET

-107 SYGRQDGLFTKAVNN
+107 SYGRQDGLFRIVND

-134 LGKDT
+134 LGKGT

-153 IYTYQGLT
+153 LYTYNGLT

-176 RSAITESFNG
+176 RSAITESYNG
-186 NTYNGLTLGAQFTG
+186 NTYNGE
-200 NNDPQ
+200 
-205 NADRS
+205 S
-210 NFTTNGTT
+210 
-218 WNKKGSKEGFAVA
+218 WNSKGSAEGFAVA

-238 GLGLSTAY
+238 GLGLSAAY

-264 QDAKLMGFGAKYA
+264 SDAKLTGVGIKYA
-277 TGDLYLAATYSH
+277 ANNLYLAATYAH
-289 GEDHLFVNNGYA
+289 GENHLFVNNGYA
-301 EKMDGYEAVAQYTI
+301 EKHDGYEAVAQYTI

-328 VKDSARGIDDTY
+328 VKDDAHGIDDTY

-351 FTENFNAYVDYKLN
+351 FTENFNAYVDYKIN
-365 LLDSVDGKSTNSLGK
+365 LLDDGAVSGTSKLGQ

>member
-1 MKKSALTI
+1 MKKTALTM
-9 AISSLLL
+9 AISSVLL
-16 ASGAHAATVYNQ
+16 AGGAQAATVYDQ

-40 GAYYGT
+40 GMYYGT
-46 DDNGSEGDQ
+46 DNKDSEGDQ

-66 KIAPEMKAFGFA
+66 KIDNELTAFGFA
-78 EYNLPTSGSDND
+78 EYNLPVSGSDND
-90 ELRYAYA
+90 ELRYAFA

-139 EVFGTGRTNGLAQY
+139 EVFGTGRTND

-176 RSAITESFNG
+176 RSEM
-186 NTYNGLTLGAQFTG
+186 TG
-200 NNDPQ
+200 PN
-205 NADRS
+205 S
-210 NFTTNGTT
+210 T
-218 WNKKGSKEGFAVA
+218 WNSEGSAEGFALSA
-231 ASYDFDM
+231 NYDFDM
-238 GLGLSTAY
+238 GLSLGAAY
-246 NQAGKTDEQARY
+246 NQAGKTDEQADN

-264 QDAKLMGFGAKYA
+264 RDAKLYGVGAKYEA
-277 TGDLYLAATYSH
+277 GDLYLAATYSH

-301 EKMDGYEAVAQYTI
+301 EKMDGYEAVAQYTF

-328 VKDSARGIDDTY
+328 VKDNARGIDDTA

-351 FTENFNAYVDYKLN
+351 FTDNFNAYVDYKIN
-365 LLDSVDGKSTNSLGK
+365 LLDNVNGTHTNSLGK

>member
-170 DPQNAG
+170 DPQNA
-176 RSAITESFNG
+176 
-186 NTYNGLTLGAQFTG
+186 
-200 NNDPQ
+200 
-205 NADRS
+205 DRS
-210 NFTTNGTT
+210 NLSGAHST
-218 WNKKGSKEGFAVA
+218 WNPKGSAEGFAVA
-231 ASYDFDM
+231 ANYDFDM
-238 GLGLSTAY
+238 GLSLGTAY
-246 NQAGKTDEQARY
+246 NQAGKTDEQAAN

-264 QDAKLMGFGAKYA
+264 RDAKLYGVGAKYA
-277 TGDLYLAATYSH
+277 VGDLYLAATYSH
-289 GEDHLFVNNGYA
+289 GEDHLYVKTFNGYA
-301 EKMDGYEAVAQYTI
+301 EKMDGYEAVAQYAI

-328 VKDSARGIDDTY
+328 VKDSAHGVDDTY

-351 FTENFNAYVDYKLN
+351 FTDNFNAYVDYKIN
-365 LLDSVDGKSTNSLGK
+365 LLDNNGVDAHTNSLGK

>member
-46 DDNGSEGDQ
+46 DNNGAEGDQ

-134 LGKDT
+134 LGKGT
-139 EVFGTGRTNGLAQY
+139 EVFGTGRTNSVAKYMFNQD
-153 IYTYQGLT
+153 GLT
-161 LGAQFTGNN
+161 LGAQFTGKN
-170 DPQNAG
+170 DPQNSG
-176 RSAITESFNG
+176 RSDTTVELANG
-186 NTYNGLTLGAQFTG
+186 
-200 NNDPQ
+200 DK
-205 NADRS
+205 D
-210 NFTTNGTT
+210 T
-218 WNKKGSKEGFAVA
+218 WNKKGSDEGFAVA

-238 GLGLSTAY
+238 GLGLSAAY
-246 NQAGKTDEQARY
+246 NQAGKTDGQGKY

-264 QDAKLMGFGAKYA
+264 NDAKLYGFGVKYSA
-277 TGDLYLAATYSH
+277 GDLYLAATYAHS
-289 GEDHLFVNNGYA
+289 EDHIFVKGGYA
-301 EKMDGYEAVAQYTI
+301 EKSDGYEAVAQYTI
-315 GKFKPSLAYLRTD
+315 GKFKPSLAYVRND
-328 VKDSARGIDDTY
+328 VKNDTNGVKFDDTL

-351 FTENFNAYVDYKLN
+351 ITKNFNAYVDYQLN
-365 LLDSVDGKSTNSLGK
+365 LLDDDTNSTSKLGR
-380 NTDDVVA
+380 NTDDTVA

>member
-28 NDTKLEIGGRAQ
+28 NDTKLDIGGRAQ
-40 GAYYGT
+40 GMYYGT

-55 SYFRLHVAGET
+55 SYFRVNMRGET

-107 SYGRQDGLFTKAVNN
+107 SYGRQDGLFRIVND

-139 EVFGTGRTNGLAQY
+139 EAFGTGRTNGVAKYL
-153 IYTYQGLT
+153 
-161 LGAQFTGNN
+161 FT
-170 DPQNAG
+170 Q
-176 RSAITESFNG
+176 
-186 NTYNGLTLGAQFTG
+186 NGLTLGAQFTG

-205 NADRS
+205 NSGRS
-210 NFTTNGTT
+210 AIDNDFSVDHDKGTAITNNKT
-218 WNKKGSKEGFAVA
+218 WNDKGSKEGFAVA

-238 GLGLSTAY
+238 GLGLSAAY

-264 QDAKLMGFGAKYA
+264 HDAKLMGFGAKYA
-277 TGDLYLAATYSH
+277 SGNLYMAATYAHS
-289 GEDHLFVNNGYA
+289 EDHIFVKNGYA
-301 EKMDGYEAVAQYTI
+301 EKSDGYEAVVQYKVTPQ
-315 GKFKPSLAYLRTD
+315 FKPSLAYLRTD
-328 VKDSARGIDDTY
+328 VKNDTNVSFDDTL
-340 TEYVSIGAWYN
+340 TEYVSIGAWYY
-351 FTENFNAYVDYKLN
+351 FTDNFNAYVDYKLN
-365 LLDSVDGKSTNSLGK
+365 LLDSVGNSTSALGQ
-380 NTDDVVA
+380 NTDDVVG